1 MLCRLEDSKS
11 GKRWWQWK
19 WKNGSD
25 RLLEL
30 RWLSLQLKK
39 SQKCEIQ
46 STAYLRFIL
55 LRNICSL
62 RLERSCSEMEKLE
75 GEVSFPRENFHF
87 PRSDSCLTERS
98 EVRQSRSRKRK
109 VLSRKRKSLR
119 VFSSQSSTS
128 FQPQGCIFYASNASW
143 PQP

>member
-1 MLCRLEDSKS
+1 MMPCQVTFK
-11 GKRWWQWK
+11 G
-19 WKNGSD
+19 
-25 RLLEL
+25 
-30 RWLSLQLKK
+30 
-39 SQKCEIQ
+39 SQKGYHLFLNSKLFLIYLTK
-46 STAYLRFIL
+46 TAKTEHKKLGVW
-55 LRNICSL
+55 NICSL

-87 PRSDSCLTERS
+87 PRSDSCLTECS

-128 FQPQGCIFYASNASW
+128 FQPQGCIFSASNAS
-143 PQP
+143 